1 MDETN
6 GLRLIEKLKEDQ
18 GKFREEGGAYQLL
31 QEYFDGLSKETLR
44 DLLCCEDKS
53 IRQTALWII
62 SELGEDAKALLEEV
76 AAQMNDDDP
85 LICYYASE
93 IVACIA
99 ADKYMDDFMRVFG
112 FFEHS
117 NAKIRTL
124 SMFIISRLSDSRIQE
139 AYSYSVNNKIL
150 SSSHEKGLVSLMN
163 VNTLTATGITAMID
177 SDDFIIRKYGVIA
190 ASRVYEKYPE
200 IMKKSVNS
208 EDSDVRDFS
217 KDEVQAKAE
226 IAQLFH
232 RIQKH

>member
-62 SELGEDAKALLEEV
+62 SELGEDSKALLEE
-76 AAQMNDDDP
+76 
-85 LICYYASE
+85 
-93 IVACIA
+93 VACIA

-163 VNTLTATGITAMID
+163 VNTLTASDITAMID